1 MKRST
6 MLVTASLLSIV
17 FTTFHLADDIIRGY
31 EKGGLLDLTVLP
43 ICVVWLYGT
52 LLLANRRSG
61 TVIMLLGGILGLL
74 MPYLHMRGNGV
85 GVSPRVVGTSGAF
98 FFVWT
103 MIALGVT
110 ALFSVVLAMCEL
122 WSLGRSSRSR
132 SAEGHPSP

>member
-6 MLVTASLLSIV
+6 MLVVASLLSIV
-17 FTTFHLADDIIRGY
+17 FVTLHMADDIIRGY
-31 EKGGLLDLTVLP
+31 EKGGLPNLVIVP

-61 TVIMLLGGILGLL
+61 YVIVLIASLLGLL
-74 MPYLHMRGNGV
+74 VPYFHMRGNGV

-103 MIALGVT
+103 MLALGVT
-110 ALFSVVLAMCEL
+110 ALFSVVLATGEL
-122 WSLGRSSRSR
+122 WSLRRQPRSR
-132 SAEGHPSP
+132 SAGTPS